1 MVFVAD
7 VDLEDGDRIRLET
20 VLETLAQV
28 VRRGG
33 LWHDIPGV
41 TQGVGIL
48 RTARRQYQSF
58 ARGFKATCALYSNA
72 HRLDFTRGV
81 NDLQVDRAGSTVAG
95 NARIDL

>member
-41 TQGVGIL
+41 TQSVGIL

-58 ARGFKATCALYSNA
+58 ARGFKAPCALYSNA
-72 HRLDFTRGV
+72 NRLEFARGV
-81 NDLQVDRAGSTVAG
+81 NNLQVDRAGSTVAG

>member
-1 MVFVAD
+1 MVFAAD
-7 VDLEDGDRIRLET
+7 VNLQDGDRIRLET

-41 TQGVGIL
+41 TQSVGIL
-48 RTARRQYQSF
+48 RTARGQYQGF

-81 NDLQVDRAGSTVAG
+81 NDL
-95 NARIDL
+95 